1 MPAAAIHAPNDAN
14 VWLEQTLESL
24 ASPVRLSFSFSAGLQ
39 EYVRPAGLDLASA
52 LQQYKQRVDTKSA
65 ASDLLLVS
73 SAYKPRATRSGASS
87 PSPSKVC
94 ASRRPSADAS
104 SPRPLST
111 GSLAAVT
118 RSQSESSK
126 SRAAGPQKRAP
137 LGHPDGTRT
146 LDAQAQHAGGMLAA
160 HLSAVRA
167 APALKASKSRI
178 WKRSRA
184 PPASEQL
191 EEEWECSSTSP
202 ALAPQC
208 FDEMMA
214 NLLWRTQ
221 APMAQHT
228 CRKALSRK

>member
-1 MPAAAIHAPNDAN
+1 MPAAAAHTPNDAN

-39 EYVRPAGLDLASA
+39 ECVRPAGLDLTSA

-65 ASDLLLVS
+65 ASDRLLVS

-87 PSPSKVC
+87 PSRSKAR
-94 ASRRPSADAS
+94 ASRRPSADV
-104 SPRPLST
+104 SPARPLST

-118 RSQSESSK
+118 RSNSSA
-126 SRAAGPQKRAP
+126 SPAAAPSKRAL

-146 LDAQAQHAGGMLAA
+146 LDVPQAQRAGPTLGA
-160 HLSAVRA
+160 HLSAVRPA
-167 APALKASKSRI
+167 SALKAGRSRI

-191 EEEWECSSTSP
+191 EEWECSSTSP

-221 APMAQHT
+221 APAAQHT
-228 CRKALSRK
+228 GRAALHRK